1 MASSLLAAS
10 LSPAESER
18 LQPGQLLGLFFC
30 CQWLLLFLRL
40 LYLLLNLSSF
50 LLCEVLVKGGVIS
63 SLKEP
68 FHSRLCALEAG
79 GSEGS
84 HSPVITESHV
94 EEGCHHLLCAR
105 HVGTLLLLFLTLLG
119 QTSVKKCYQAV

>member
-10 LSPAESER
+10 LSPAESELLPLGFSLR
-18 LQPGQLLGLFFC
+18 PLFHPKLLQLGQLLGLFFC

-68 FHSRLCALEAG
+68 LHSRLCALEAG

-84 HSPVITESHV
+84 HSPV
-94 EEGCHHLLCAR
+94 L
-105 HVGTLLLLFLTLLG
+105 
-119 QTSVKKCYQAV
+119 